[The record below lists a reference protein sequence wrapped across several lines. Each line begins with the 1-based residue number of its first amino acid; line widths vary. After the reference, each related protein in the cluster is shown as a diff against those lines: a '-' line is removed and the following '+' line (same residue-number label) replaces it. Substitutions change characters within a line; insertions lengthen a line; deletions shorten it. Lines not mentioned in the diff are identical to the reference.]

1 VTSLAQVLKALGAEF
16 EESLNR
22 LNLAA
27 YVVDASGRVR
37 WLNLASIALIGPR
50 FGVHFASVVAP
61 EYSHEAQRAFTR
73 KLLGSEGSVD
83 RELVVLGPSGGRTRV
98 VSSGVPLKGGGR
110 IVGVFGIARVVQT
123 EQPMPHTHLTP
134 RQSET
139 LHLLADG
146 ASTEEI
152 ASRLGVA
159 RETARGHI
167 RRLLAALDVHSR
179 LEAVARARDLGLV
192 SLLESSA
199 QQSPSRRGHGSRRRP
214 HV

>member
-1 VTSLAQVLKALGAEF
+1 
-16 EESLNR
+16 
-22 LNLAA
+22 
-27 YVVDASGRVR
+27 
-37 WLNLASIALIGPR
+37 
-50 FGVHFASVVAP
+50 
-61 EYSHEAQRAFTR
+61 
-73 KLLGSEGSVD
+73 
-83 RELVVLGPSGGRTRV
+83 
-98 VSSGVPLKGGGR
+98 
-110 IVGVFGIARVVQT
+110 VGVFGIARVVQT